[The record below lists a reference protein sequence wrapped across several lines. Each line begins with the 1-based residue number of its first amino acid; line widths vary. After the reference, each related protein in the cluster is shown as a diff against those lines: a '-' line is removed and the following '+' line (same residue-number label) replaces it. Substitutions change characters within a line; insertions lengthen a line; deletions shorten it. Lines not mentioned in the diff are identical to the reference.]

1 MEYRMEKDSMGEVKV
16 PAQKLWGAQTQR
28 SLENFRIG
36 TEKIPAEMVTVFAYL
51 KKTAALVNKKLDHLD
66 EARAEAII
74 QACDDILAG
83 KLDGNFP
90 LAVWMTGSGTQ
101 FNMNV
106 NEVVARRAMEILA
119 GKGMPVNVHPNDHVN
134 RSQSSNDIFPTA
146 LYVAGLLLIRNDLM
160 PAMRDLYDKL
170 SAKAEEYRHIV
181 KIGRTHL
188 QDATPLTLGQEFS
201 GWARMIQRNEEMIG
215 CGIDYLRDLAA
226 GGTAVGTGINCPE
239 GYDVLFA
246 ETLSEL
252 TGEAFHTAPNKFQ
265 SLTSKDEIVVV
276 HGMLKA
282 LACDLMKIANDIRWL
297 SSGPRCGIGEL
308 IIPANEPGS
317 SIMPSK
323 VNPTQCEAVT
333 MVAVQVMGNDTT
345 MGVAASQGNFEL
357 NVFMPVMAY
366 NMVQTVRLLTDVMNS
381 FGTHCIAG
389 ITPNYEQIDKNLR
402 RSLILVT
409 GLVPLIGYDKACI
422 IAGKAASEGVTL
434 REAAVATGW
443 VTEEDY
449 DNCMDPAAL
458 AGLVR
463 HESRHGNS

>member
-1 MEYRMEKDSMGEVKV
+1 
-16 PAQKLWGAQTQR
+16 
-28 SLENFRIG
+28 
-36 TEKIPAEMVTVFAYL
+36 
-51 KKTAALVNKKLDHLD
+51 
-66 EARAEAII
+66 
-74 QACDDILAG
+74 
-83 KLDGNFP
+83 
-90 LAVWMTGSGTQ
+90 
-101 FNMNV
+101 
-106 NEVVARRAMEILA
+106 
-119 GKGMPVNVHPNDHVN
+119 
-134 RSQSSNDIFPTA
+134 
-146 LYVAGLLLIRNDLM
+146 
-160 PAMRDLYDKL
+160 
-170 SAKAEEYRHIV
+170 
-181 KIGRTHL
+181 
-188 QDATPLTLGQEFS
+188 
-201 GWARMIQRNEEMIG
+201 
-215 CGIDYLRDLAA
+215 
-226 GGTAVGTGINCPE
+226 
-239 GYDVLFA
+239 
-246 ETLSEL
+246 
-252 TGEAFHTAPNKFQ
+252 
-265 SLTSKDEIVVV
+265 
-276 HGMLKA
+276 
-282 LACDLMKIANDIRWL
+282 
-297 SSGPRCGIGEL
+297 
-308 IIPANEPGS
+308 
-317 SIMPSK
+317 MPSK